1 MKWVVVNSLPFTNS
15 EDLFLE
21 VSSQS
26 HMLSLDFSFF
36 VQIEFCLLI
45 LQTFLIHPSLFIKV
59 LDGSSLVNGK
69 FLFSFP
75 SDEFVNNNIDVCGE
89 DVLYNWMNRA
99 SMSISKAG
107 MPFKA
112 AKEMHLV
119 MI

>member
-1 MKWVVVNSLPFTNS
+1 MNI

-26 HMLSLDFSFF
+26 HMLSLDFSSFF
-36 VQIEFCLLI
+36 QIEFGFLI
-45 LQTFLIHPSLFIKV
+45 LQTLFSHSSLFIKV

-69 FLFSFP
+69 FLFSSP

-89 DVLYNWMNRA
+89 DVFYNWMNRA
-99 SMSISKAG
+99 SMSISKVG
-107 MPFKA
+107 MPFKV